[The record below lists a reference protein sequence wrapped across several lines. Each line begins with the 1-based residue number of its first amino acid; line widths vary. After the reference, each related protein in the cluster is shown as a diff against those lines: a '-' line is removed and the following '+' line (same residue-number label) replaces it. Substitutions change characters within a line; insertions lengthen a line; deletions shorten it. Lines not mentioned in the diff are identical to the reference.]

1 MLERRKECIAMLL
14 AGGQGSRLKVLTSD
28 IAKPAVPFGGKYR
41 IIDFPLS
48 NCVNSGIDTVGI
60 LTQYQPLVLNAY
72 VGNGQPWGLNRN
84 YGGARILPPYAQS
97 DRSEWYKGTANA
109 IYQNMHF
116 IDMYNPEYVLILSG
130 DHIYKMDYSKMLEYH
145 KEKNADCTIAAI
157 DVPMEETHRF
167 GIINTNPDH
176 SIYEFEEKPEHAKST
191 NANMGIYIFNWKIL
205 KKYLE
210 MDEQDPNSSNDF
222 GKNILPKLLEDK
234 QRMFAYPFSGYWKDV
249 GTLDSLWEANMD
261 LINPSVPIELKD
273 DDFKIY
279 TRNYAKPPSFVS
291 GTAKIENSIVAEGCV
306 IRGTVENSVIFT
318 GCVVEEGAVIKDSV
332 IMPNI
337 LVKQGAQLNYTIIG
351 ENAVIGKEAVIGR
364 SPKDYAINAWGI
376 AVVGTGR
383 KIEDGEVVAPKQ
395 VL

>member
-1 MLERRKECIAMLL
+1 
-14 AGGQGSRLKVLTSD
+14 
-28 IAKPAVPFGGKYR
+28 
-41 IIDFPLS
+41 
-48 NCVNSGIDTVGI
+48 
-60 LTQYQPLVLNAY
+60 
-72 VGNGQPWGLNRN
+72 
-84 YGGARILPPYAQS
+84 
-97 DRSEWYKGTANA
+97 
-109 IYQNMHF
+109 
-116 IDMYNPEYVLILSG
+116 
-130 DHIYKMDYSKMLEYH
+130 
-145 KEKNADCTIAAI
+145 
-157 DVPMEETHRF
+157 
-167 GIINTNPDH
+167 
-176 SIYEFEEKPEHAKST
+176 
-191 NANMGIYIFNWKIL
+191 MGIYIFNWKIL